1 MRELVDTT
9 EMYLRTIYEL
19 EEEGITPLRARIA
32 ERLEQSGPTVS
43 QTVARMERDGLLIV
57 RPDRSLEMTE
67 SGRELATSVMRKHRL
82 AELLLTD
89 VLKLDIHQVHDE
101 ACRWEH
107 VMSEEVER
115 KVVELLPDVSRSPFG
130 NPIPGL
136 GELGVELKE
145 QPDAGVRAIDLK
157 QSTPVRARIVQINE
171 ILQVDAAQ
179 FRALN
184 EVGIV
189 VGAQVDIVNKDFTV
203 TITTESGA
211 TVELSDDLAHAVRV
225 EKIDA

>member
-1 MRELVDTT
+1 
-9 EMYLRTIYEL
+9 
-19 EEEGITPLRARIA
+19 
-32 ERLEQSGPTVS
+32 
-43 QTVARMERDGLLIV
+43 
-57 RPDRSLEMTE
+57 
-67 SGRELATSVMRKHRL
+67 
-82 AELLLTD
+82 
-89 VLKLDIHQVHDE
+89 
-101 ACRWEH
+101 
-107 VMSEEVER
+107 MSEEVER

-136 GELGVELKE
+136 SELGVEVTE
-145 QPDAGVRAIDLK
+145 QPDSGVRAIDLK